1 MRDIESYYKVIM
13 NINLKYMISVHDY
26 KLFMMF
32 YKYVREIV
40 TIDKLMNL
48 ERQIDG
54 PPDIQFYYDVL
65 ELIELDMEKHP
76 ALYAETFI
84 SYYKKQYLSIINEV
98 GILNNPK
105 KAADDV
111 IEYAIDVKY
120 FDYMSE
126 RAMRVFLLLYK
137 FSLNRDFVETL
148 DECNFRI
155 SGLEKNPEQVIL
167 DNFIY
172 SFFGEKSKYN
182 SYIKR
187 CRKMLSKMRGIP
199 ESNLNNELLKSI
211 LIEDIKNY
219 NLKKDIGYAFSQF
232 TIISQGGGG
241 TWYNG
246 LVMKKSSKD
255 IYKDL
260 RYYPDIDRIIEN
272 YYKSKMT
279 FLIKDNDI
287 QEVLQSDSHDDDFIN
302 LLIKKIN
309 FNEDFDEIIKMASI
323 DVVYHLF
330 KYTWKKLYELKL
342 AELNGGF
349 VVIENN
355 GNEESSMFIDQTK
368 KIEEMEAKLEDRSHF
383 DRYIELQKM
392 KYTDYIGGQNK
403 NLELA
408 YRVMYKAL
416 DEDRQER
423 EQLKR
428 KLEIQEQL
436 LEEMQQPDPE
446 PEPELDFSLLK
457 GFKYLFAGRLEVTG
471 LMDLKKEFPNSIFL
485 EAETADISN
494 IKVDAIILLTKGM
507 SHSMF
512 YKLKSIKSFEGLPW
526 IYYNSKNV
534 VGLYTKM
541 YNSLFSK

>member
-1 MRDIESYYKVIM
+1 M
-13 NINLKYMISVHDY
+13 
-26 KLFMMF
+26 
-32 YKYVREIV
+32 
-40 TIDKLMNL
+40 
-48 ERQIDG
+48 
-54 PPDIQFYYDVL
+54 
-65 ELIELDMEKHP
+65 
-76 ALYAETFI
+76 
-84 SYYKKQYLSIINEV
+84 
-98 GILNNPK
+98 
-105 KAADDV
+105 
-111 IEYAIDVKY
+111 
-120 FDYMSE
+120 
-126 RAMRVFLLLYK
+126 
-137 FSLNRDFVETL
+137 
-148 DECNFRI
+148 
-155 SGLEKNPEQVIL
+155 
-167 DNFIY
+167 
-172 SFFGEKSKYN
+172 
-182 SYIKR
+182 
-187 CRKMLSKMRGIP
+187 
-199 ESNLNNELLKSI
+199 
-211 LIEDIKNY
+211 
-219 NLKKDIGYAFSQF
+219 
-232 TIISQGGGG
+232 
-241 TWYNG
+241 
-246 LVMKKSSKD
+246 
-255 IYKDL
+255 YKDL

-323 DVVYHLF
+323 
-330 KYTWKKLYELKL
+330 
-342 AELNGGF
+342 
-349 VVIENN
+349 N
-355 GNEESSMFIDQTK
+355 GNEESSMFFDQTK
-368 KIEEMEAKLEDRSHF
+368 KIEEMESKLEDRSQF

-408 YRVMYKAL
+408 YKVMYKAL

-485 EAETADISN
+485 ETETADISN

-526 IYYNSKNV
+526 IYYNSKNI
-534 VGLYTKM
+534 VGLYTKI
-541 YNSLFSK
+541 YNSLFSE